1 MNLKKLSKEYNS
13 IVVRKYKKPVKQ
25 ILALDDYYKSMPN
38 NELRGQTAVFKK
50 RLAAGESLDDIKIEA
65 FAAFREAAYRVLGMK
80 PYPVQLLG
88 GLILNDGNVAEMKT
102 GEGKSLAATIPA
114 YFNAL
119 TGHSVFIVTV
129 NDYLAER
136 DKEQFEPLYQF
147 MGMTDGLIKSGMETE
162 ERQQAYN
169 TDIIYGTNSEF
180 GFDYLRD
187 NICAYS
193 DEQVQKERFFA
204 IIDEADSILIDEA
217 RTPLIISG
225 LQGQKP
231 GDYISADQFVK
242 ELHEKSD
249 YEKDDKEKTIFL
261 TENGIAKA
269 EKYFHI
275 TNLSGAKNT
284 NLFHDINKA
293 LYANYMMKIGKDY
306 IVRDDKVIIVD
317 GYTGRVMPSRQYSDG
332 LHQAIEAKEGVKIND
347 ETQSIAT
354 ITIQNYFKLF
364 DKLGG
369 MTGTGATVESEF
381 TLVYNMAV
389 LPVPT
394 NKPVQRIDQPD
405 VIYST
410 ERAKIKAIVNEVIK
424 RHQKG
429 QPVLIGTVS
438 VVKSEILSRV
448 LKMAHIPHTVLNAK
462 NPDKEAE
469 IVAMAGQKG
478 AVTISTDMA
487 GRGTDIKLG
496 EGVAELGGLYVI
508 GTERHE
514 SERVDNQLRGRS
526 GRQGDPGESRF
537 FLSLDDELF
546 KLFGGKKVE
555 ALKKKYHDKS
565 AVVKDR
571 SAYRV
576 IEEAQLHLEEKHF
589 DERKNIL
596 KLDNVINY
604 QRKIIYYQRQKV
616 LDSQNLESIITD
628 MTHDVINLILKRAI
642 WKKTLKS
649 KKADEKAYE
658 EKVDINRLIRALSYF
673 HIPLKRSELK
683 NIRRVSELKVLLD
696 HKFHT
701 VYDNQVQEFGQE
713 ISDNM
718 KRRVLLEN
726 VDNEWKN
733 HLTDMQDLR
742 QGIGLRS
749 YGQNDPVVEFTRD
762 GSAMFEKMNQRI
774 NYLTVREL
782 IGLTA

>member
-1 MNLKKLSKEYNS
+1 MNLKKLNKEYNN

-25 ILALDDYYKSMPN
+25 ILALSDYYEAMSDKA
-38 NELRGQTAVFKK
+38 LRNQTCLFKK
-50 RLAAGESLDDIKIEA
+50 RLASGESLDDIKIEA

-136 DKEQFEPLYQF
+136 DKEQFEPLYNF
-147 MGMTDGLIKSGMETE
+147 MGMTDGLISSGMETE
-162 ERQQAYN
+162 ERQNAYQA
-169 TDIIYGTNSEF
+169 DIVYGTNSEF

-193 DEQVQKERFFA
+193 DEQVQPERFFA

-231 GDYISADQFVK
+231 GDYISADLFVK

-261 TENGIAKA
+261 TENGISKA
-269 EKYFHI
+269 EKYFHVA
-275 TNLSGAKNT
+275 NLSSSQNT

-293 LYANYMMKIGKDY
+293 LYANYMMQLGKDY
-306 IVRDDKVIIVD
+306 IVRDDKVVIVD

-369 MTGTGATVESEF
+369 MTGTGSSVESEF
-381 TLVYNMAV
+381 TLVYNMGV

-394 NKPVQRIDQPD
+394 NKPVQRKDQPD
-405 VIYST
+405 IIYSS
-410 ERAKIKAIVNEVIK
+410 ERTKIKAIVNEVIK

-429 QPVLIGTVS
+429 QPVLIGTIS
-438 VVKSEILSRV
+438 VAKSEILSRI
-448 LKMAHIPHTVLNAK
+448 LKMAHVPHTVLNAK

-469 IVAMAGQKG
+469 IVAQAGQKG

-496 EGVAELGGLYVI
+496 EGVDKLGGLYVI

-514 SERVDNQLRGRS
+514 SERVDDQLRGRS

-546 KLFGGKKVE
+546 KLYGGKKAE
-555 ALKKKYHDKS
+555 MLKRKYQDRS
-565 AVVKDR
+565 IVVKDKA
-571 SAYRV
+571 AYRI
-576 IEEAQLHLEEKHF
+576 IEEAQIQLEEKHF

-596 KLDNVINY
+596 SLDNVINY
-604 QRKIIYYQRQKV
+604 QRKVIYNQRQQV
-616 LDSQNLESIITD
+616 LCAQNPDPMINE
-628 MTHDVINLILKRAI
+628 MTHDVINLILSRAT

-649 KKADEKAYE
+649 KDDQKAYE
-658 EKVDINRLIRALSYF
+658 EKVDINRLIRALNYF
-673 HIPLKRSELK
+673 HISLARSELK
-683 NIRRVSELKVLLD
+683 NIHKLSELKILLD
-696 HKFHT
+696 KKFHN
-701 VYDNQVQEFGQE
+701 VYDSQLNEFGQE
-713 ISDNM
+713 IAGNM

-782 IGLTA
+782 ISLTA